1 MNWMTGHLAAL
12 LLGFC
17 LDLLLGDP
25 HWAPHPV
32 RAIGTLIAALEQ
44 PLRRIFPKS
53 QRGERS
59 AGVALVILT
68 AGISTGLT
76 ALLLWL
82 CHQIHWALGFGV
94 ETLLC
99 YQLLATR
106 ALRDESMKVFHAL
119 RSGTL
124 EEARHAVSMIVGR
137 DTQRLDAE
145 GVAKA
150 AVETVAENA
159 SDGVIAP
166 LLFLAIGGA
175 PLGMFYKACNTMDS
189 MVGYKND
196 RYLYFGWAAA
206 RWDDVLNFIPAR
218 LSGVLMCLAA
228 WLCGLD
234 GKEAWRIFRR
244 DRKNHKS
251 PNSAHTEA
259 ACAGALGVQLAGS
272 NYYFGKLVEKPTI
285 GDPGRPIE
293 DADIRR
299 SNHLMYATA
308 VVSLILFCG
317 IPLVV
322 SLLKGGFF
330 HG

>member
-1 MNWMTGHLAAL
+1 MSWMTGHLAAL

-32 RAIGTLIAALEQ
+32 RAIGGLIAGLET
-44 PLRRIFPKS
+44 PLRRLFPKTK
-53 QRGERS
+53 RGELI
-59 AGVALVILT
+59 AGGVLVVLT

-76 ALLLWL
+76 ALLLCL
-82 CHQIHWALGFGV
+82 CDEVHWALTFGV
-94 ETLLC
+94 DALIC

-106 ALRDESMKVFHAL
+106 SLRDESMKVFYAL
-119 RSGTL
+119 RSGSL
-124 EEARHAVSMIVGR
+124 EEARRAVSMIVGR
-137 DTQRLDAE
+137 DTERLDAE

-166 LLFLAIGGA
+166 LLFLAVGGA

-196 RYLYFGWAAA
+196 RYLYFGRAAA
-206 RWDDVLNFIPAR
+206 KWDDVLNFIPAR

-228 WLCGLD
+228 WLCGLN

-259 ACAGALGVQLAGS
+259 ACAGALEVQLAGS
-272 NYYFGKLVEKPTI
+272 NYHFGKLVEKPTI
-285 GDPGRPIE
+285 GDPGRPVE
-293 DADIRR
+293 EADILRANR
-299 SNHLMYATA
+299 LMYGTA
-308 VVSLILFCG
+308 FLSLVLFCAL
-317 IPLVV
+317 PLIVT
-322 SLLKGGFF
+322 LLKGGFF

>member
-25 HWAPHPV
+25 HWVPHPV

-166 LLFLAIGGA
+166 LLFMAIGGA
-175 PLGMFYKACNTMDS
+175 PLGVLYKSINTMDS

-196 RYLYFGWAAA
+196 RYLYFGRAAA
-206 RWDDVLNFIPAR
+206 KLDDLVNFIPAR
-218 LSGVLMCLAA
+218 LAGILLCLAA
-228 WLCGLD
+228 RPAGFD
-234 GKEAWRIFRR
+234 GRNAWKIFWR

-259 ACAGALGVQLAGS
+259 AAAGALDVQLAGS
-272 NYYFGKLVEKPTI
+272 SYYFGKLVVKPTI
-285 GDPGRPIE
+285 GDPLRPVE
-293 DADIRR
+293 PADILRCNR
-299 SNHLMYATA
+299 LMYAGTFLA
-308 VVSLILFCG
+308 MVLFCWL
-317 IPLVV
+317 PLVL
-322 SLLKGGFF
+322 SLTL
-330 HG
+330 